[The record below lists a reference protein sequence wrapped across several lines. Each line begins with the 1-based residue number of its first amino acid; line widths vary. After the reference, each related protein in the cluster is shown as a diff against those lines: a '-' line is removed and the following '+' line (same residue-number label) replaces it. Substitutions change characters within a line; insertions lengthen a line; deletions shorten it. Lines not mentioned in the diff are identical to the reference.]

1 MFSSNYA
8 DDNVLYA
15 YGPNLE
21 KIKTHLTN
29 DVLEL
34 SEWFVENFMVFNPNK
49 CHYIC
54 LGKDTVN
61 GMLKFC
67 DEELQA
73 STLETGLGIETVW
86 ATLKDDVLKRL
97 KN

>member
-1 MFSSNYA
+1 
-8 DDNVLYA
+8 
-15 YGPNLE
+15 
-21 KIKTHLTN
+21 
-29 DVLEL
+29 
-34 SEWFVENFMVFNPNK
+34 MVFNPNK
-49 CHYIC
+49 CHHTR

-73 STLETGLGIETVW
+73 STLETGLGIETVL

>member
-1 MFSSNYA
+1 
-8 DDNVLYA
+8 
-15 YGPNLE
+15 
-21 KIKTHLTN
+21 
-29 DVLEL
+29 
-34 SEWFVENFMVFNPNK
+34 MVFNPNK
-49 CHYIC
+49 CHYIS

-73 STLETGLGIETVW
+73 STLETGLGTETVW
-86 ATLKDDVLKRL
+86 ATLKDDVLKLL